1 MLRRLREMLDGLRGR
16 REDGDQGGAVVER
29 DRTDLAYGEREPM
42 KPAATDRDV
51 RFDKEH
57 DRVRVERPG
66 PG

>member
-16 REDGDQGGAVVER
+16 REDGDQGGAVVEH
-29 DRTDLAYGEREPM
+29 DRTGLAYGEQEPM
-42 KPAATDRDV
+42 KPAGTERDA

-66 PG
+66 QG

>member
-16 REDGDQGGAVVER
+16 REDGDQSGAVVEH
-29 DRTDLAYGEREPM
+29 DRTDLAFGEREPM
-42 KPAATDRDV
+42 KPPGTDRQA

-66 PG
+66 QG